1 MAFSNLIIKFET
13 SDSIP
18 APFSY
23 QVLFQINSSQ
33 STDFQLHYTNR
44 EELSEEEIEQEGY
57 SMNDDFSWKGEL
69 NEVWQTVIEDTLN
82 STKFKK
88 ESANEFEDFWEISV
102 DENLKGIPTDSEK
115 WGFLLQEIQQA
126 VFETSQK
133 EKHFEMYYLNI
144 VNNRIVTNTEFQ
156 VHFSNRKATS
166 TNQEHRIILDWK
178 DATSI
183 IEKVFLGEF
192 LPEKAIATFPVK
204 NGKYLNFGDEIWY
217 QVGPSIKNPHGNKGY
232 LKELEGV
239 LEELV

>member
-23 QVLFQINSSQ
+23 QVIFQTNQSQ
-33 STDFQLHYTNR
+33 LIDFQLHYTNR
-44 EELSEEEIEQEGY
+44 EELSDEEIEQEGFTKG
-57 SMNDDFSWKGEL
+57 DDFAWKGEL
-69 NEVWQTVIEDTLN
+69 NEVWKTVIEDALN

-88 ESANEFEDFWEISV
+88 EAGNEFEDFWEISV
-102 DENLKGIPTDSEK
+102 DGVIKGIPTDSEK
-115 WGFLLQEIQQA
+115 WGFLLQELQQA
-126 VFETSQK
+126 VFETAKK
-133 EKHFEMYYLNI
+133 EKPFEMYFLNI

-156 VHFSNRKATS
+156 VHFSNRKATATS
-166 TNQEHRIILDWK
+166 QEQRIILEWE
-178 DATSI
+178 DATAI

-217 QVGPSIKNPHGNKGY
+217 QIGPSIKNPHGNKGY

-239 LEELV
+239 LENLV